1 MATEKTFHIRN
12 MVCPR
17 CVATVRSVLEGMG
30 FTVLE
35 VSLGRARVASRT
47 GIEEEAVDREL
58 GKHGFALIADPE
70 QRIVEEIKISLIE
83 YIARL
88 ENMDQPLS
96 MSEFL
101 SHHLATSYQ
110 HLSRIFSRSEHVT
123 IERYLIMLKI
133 ERVKELLSY
142 GELTL
147 SEVAYRLK
155 YSSVQHLSGQFKKVT
170 GLSVSEFRETGAVH
184 RHSLDAVG
192 KAGEEEEW

>member
-1 MATEKTFHIRN
+1 MESEKVLHIRN

-30 FTVLE
+30 YDVLDLT
-35 VSLGRARVASRT
+35 LGRARVASSAS
-47 GIEEEAVDREL
+47 IEDSAVDREL
-58 GKHGFALIADPE
+58 AKHGFALIADPE
-70 QRIVEEIKISLIE
+70 EQIVESIKISLIE
-83 YIARL
+83 YITRL
-88 ENMDQPLS
+88 ENTDQPLS

-147 SEVAYRLK
+147 SEIAYRLK
-155 YSSVQHLSGQFKKVT
+155 YSSVQHLSGQFRKIT

-192 KAGEEEEW
+192 RTSADEEW

>member
-1 MATEKTFHIRN
+1 MAAEQVLYIRN

-17 CVATVRSVLEGMG
+17 CVATVRSVLEAMG
-30 FTVLE
+30 LE
-35 VSLGRARVASRT
+35 VPEISLGRARVASST
-47 GIEEEAVDREL
+47 PIEEATIDREL

-70 QRIVEEIKISLIE
+70 QRIVENIKVSLIE
-83 YIARL
+83 YISRL
-88 ENMDQPLS
+88 ENADQPVS
-96 MSEFL
+96 MSAFL

-110 HLSRIFSRSEHVT
+110 YLSRIFSKSEQVT
-123 IERYLIMLKI
+123 IERYLILLKI

-147 SEVAYRLK
+147 SEIAYRLK

-170 GLSVSEFRETGAVH
+170 GLSVSEFRATGAVH

-192 KAGEEEEW
+192 RPDVKEEW